1 MGNYYGP
8 PTWGQL
14 AIRSG
19 EGNGIPLQY
28 SCLEAPMD
36 RGAWWAAL
44 CGVAQSWT
52 QLKQLS
58 SSSSNK
64 DGVFDR
70 QSTQIPAMAPQ
81 PSPPIGATPTHLEPH
96 STTELFGLAICRGVD
111 PNLSGAGLPQQPK
124 PSSEPIRSLS
134 LSLPPDMPVP
144 CGQGSHLP
152 MPTLHVDC
160 QKSYPTRGA
169 SPAAPPSPGPC

>member
-1 MGNYYGP
+1 MASHSS
-8 PTWGQL
+8 TL
-14 AIRSG
+14 AWKCPWTEKPGGLPSVGSHRAGHNWS
-19 EGNGIPLQY
+19 NL
-28 SCLEAPMD
+28 
-36 RGAWWAAL
+36 AA
-44 CGVAQSWT
+44 AA
-52 QLKQLS
+52 
-58 SSSSNK
+58 SNK
-64 DGVFDR
+64 DGVFDG